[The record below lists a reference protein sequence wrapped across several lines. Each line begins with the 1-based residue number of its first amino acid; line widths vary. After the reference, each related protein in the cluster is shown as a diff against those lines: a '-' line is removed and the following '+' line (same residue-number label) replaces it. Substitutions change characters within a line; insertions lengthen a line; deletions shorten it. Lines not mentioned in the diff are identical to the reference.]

1 MRFVFLSLCIAAP
14 ALAQQ
19 PQPIPVP
26 VPMPE
31 PVAEPAPPPAPAPMS
46 GAPATSAPKA
56 VRTIRPIPVAVP
68 VPNRPEVKEKPKP
81 IEKPSKAEIGVH
93 LYGMAMGSFM
103 GEVEDRDKFATI
115 NGQRVQVVYPGFGG
129 FGGAGGLAVDVT
141 YAGII
146 GLQLGLYGSKDGAT
160 GSINN
165 EDFEI
170 TQTALHLPVLLRA
183 AIPTDSV
190 RPYIFLGPEFI
201 FPGDPEIDKASAGGV
216 AVSAEAETYG
226 VFTFGFGFEFMLP
239 MEDMDARIPFSL
251 RGMYNPSVPDGLDGR
266 AEYEAVDGLVS
277 AAHFNSEWQW
287 QAAVSLGIAFYFH
300 PSGGGAAADQPR
312 KPGSS
317 L

>member
-19 PQPIPVP
+19 PAPVP
-26 VPMPE
+26 VPVPE
-31 PVAEPAPPPAPAPMS
+31 PVAEPAPAPAPV
-46 GAPATSAPKA
+46 APPSVAPVAPPTA

-68 VPNRPEVKEKPKP
+68 VPDRPVIKPAAKP
-81 IEKPSKAEIGVH
+81 PVQKPGKAEIGVH
-93 LYGMAMGSFM
+93 LYGMAVGSFLT
-103 GEVEDRDKFATI
+103 EVEDEDKMATV
-115 NGQRVQVVYPGFGG
+115 NGTNMQVVYPGFGG

-146 GLQLGLYGSKDGAT
+146 GLQLGLYGSKDGAS

-170 TQTALHLPVLLRA
+170 TQTALHVPVLLRA

-190 RPYIFLGPEFI
+190 RPYIFLGPEFV
-201 FPGDPEIDKASAGGV
+201 FPSDPELDKPVAGMV

-239 MEDMDARIPFSL
+239 VDGMDARIPFSL
-251 RGMYNPSVPDGLDGR
+251 RGMYNPGVEAGLNGR
-266 AEYEAVDGLVS
+266 ATYEAEGSTLT
-277 AAHFNSEWQW
+277 AAKFNSEWEW

-300 PSGGGAAADQPR
+300 PSGGTDAPTQPR
-312 KPGSS
+312 KPGSA